1 MDHQSFMHET
11 LLARVVAWAD
21 RRDDIRAV
29 LVVGSRARMDR
40 PADQWSDMDIVL
52 VTSEPR
58 RYLDWADW
66 LDELA
71 PTWLTFLE
79 PTAVGEGTERRAL
92 FDNAVDVD
100 FIPFATAAMQ
110 TIAAQG
116 WPAEIAGVI
125 RRGMRVVLDKEGWAP
140 RLALAANTSLTSAA
154 EPPSAEGFANTVN
167 DFWFHTVWTAKKL
180 RRGELWTAIDC
191 LTGYMLWRVL
201 HMIEWHTQVTRGA
214 DVDTWHNGRFV
225 EQWAD
230 PRVVAGL
237 RQCFPRYDAADIA
250 RGLLATMD
258 LYRWLTRET
267 AGALGYDY
275 PAWADERATDWVR
288 SCLNDLRETPT
299 PRSASA
305 DRR

>member
-1 MDHQSFMHET
+1 MDTQPFTHET
-11 LLARVVAWAD
+11 LLARVVAWAE
-21 RRDDIRAV
+21 RRDDLRAV
-29 LVVGSRARMDR
+29 MVIGSRARMDR

-52 VTSEPR
+52 VTHEPQ
-58 RYLDWADW
+58 RYLDGALW

-71 PTWLTFLE
+71 TPWLTFLE
-79 PTAVGEGTERRAL
+79 PTAAGDGTERRAL

-100 FIPFATAAMQ
+100 FIPYATAAMEA
-110 TIAAQG
+110 IAEHG
-116 WPAEIAGVI
+116 WPPEIEGIV
-125 RRGMRVVLDKEGWAP
+125 RRGLRVMLDKDGLAARVVIP
-140 RLALAANTSLTSAA
+140 RDDSTRATPTSPPTA
-154 EPPSAEGFANTVN
+154 EAFANTVN

-201 HMIEWHTQVTRGA
+201 HMIEWHTHVTRGA

-230 PRVVAGL
+230 PRAIAGL

-275 PAWADERATDWVR
+275 PARADERASAWV
-288 SCLNDLRETPT
+288 SACLAEL
-299 PRSASA
+299 
-305 DRR
+305 